1 MRGLLMHAISTL
13 IKRDLTLALRSGG
26 TWALSLVFFGL
37 FLTLSA
43 VSLGGDFQILR
54 PLAPSLIWLALILSL
69 MLSFEHL
76 FRTDKEDD
84 TLSHIKLSGVP
95 LGYYVIA
102 KCCGHWI
109 LSVLPLLISLPFAA
123 LLFNLSPQ
131 TTAGLFFSILIASP
145 ALICYGA
152 FSGACLV
159 SYKGGGVLLVILS
172 VPVLL
177 PLLIFGVS
185 AAIRYGQFGL
195 GAPEFQALAGL
206 SLLSLAIGIPASA
219 AALNI
224 TLE

>member
-1 MRGLLMHAISTL
+1 MHTINTL
-13 IKRDLTLALRSGG
+13 IKRDLTLAWRSGG
-26 TWALSLVFFGL
+26 TWILSLVFFGL
-37 FLTLSA
+37 FLALSA
-43 VSLGGDFQILR
+43 ISFGGDFQILR

-69 MLSFEHL
+69 MLSFEHI
-76 FRTDKEDD
+76 FHTDAEDD
-84 TLSHIKLSGVP
+84 TLSHLKLSGTP
-95 LGYYVIA
+95 LSYYVVA
-102 KCCGHWI
+102 KCCVHWI
-109 LSVLPLLISLPFAA
+109 LSVLPLLVSLPAAA
-123 LLFNLSPQ
+123 LLFNLDTQ

-172 VPVLL
+172 APILL

-185 AAIRYGQFGL
+185 AAIRYGQLGL

-219 AALNI
+219 VALNI